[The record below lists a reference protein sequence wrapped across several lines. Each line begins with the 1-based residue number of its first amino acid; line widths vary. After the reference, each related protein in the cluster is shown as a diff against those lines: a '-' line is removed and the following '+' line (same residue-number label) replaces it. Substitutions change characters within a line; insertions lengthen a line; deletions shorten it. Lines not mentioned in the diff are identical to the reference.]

1 MEKSLH
7 VSWIIGLV
15 VAGIVGLIVL
25 IFIICLVV
33 YLVREIKYGKEYD
46 KFDPVVTKSQFLAN
60 QTILETSR
68 DVIKSMS
75 K

>member
-25 IFIICLVV
+25 IFIICHVV

-46 KFDPVVTKSQFLAN
+46 KFDSVVTKSQFLAN